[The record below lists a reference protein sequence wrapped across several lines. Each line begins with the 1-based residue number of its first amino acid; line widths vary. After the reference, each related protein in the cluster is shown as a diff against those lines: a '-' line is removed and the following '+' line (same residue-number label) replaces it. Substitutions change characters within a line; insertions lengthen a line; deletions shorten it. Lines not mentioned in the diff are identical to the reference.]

1 MPSTMPFL
9 QQARSAPSA
18 RPDASATEGST
29 SFGPRL
35 ARRTLYKPAVLLA
48 AAAAI
53 GDGTAA
59 HAAGARNVDDEIR
72 KLTPALERYVTSGM
86 AAFDVPGAAVGVVSR
101 DHLLYAK
108 GFGRRRKGAEEPVGT
123 KTLFQIGSTTKA
135 FAAAA
140 LALAVDR
147 RKLAWNDRVVAL
159 HPTFVLEDPWVTREF
174 RVFDFLAQRSGL
186 PPYANDTL
194 VLFGFDSEQLMH
206 SLRFVT
212 PVTSFRSAF
221 TYTNITHLFAGKILA
236 KAFGAPDWP
245 SLAKNEILTPLGMHD
260 TSFTAAAIQQ
270 APDHAM
276 GHLWTPKGSVAIPF
290 TSLFPYELGPAGD
303 INSNVEDCARW
314 VRFQLGDGTF
324 AGRRLVSAE
333 NMAVTH
339 TPQVSLTETNAY
351 AMGWS
356 IDETPHGRTVWHNG
370 GTLGFGAFIGFLP
383 QKGLGIVVLT
393 NQVNGGFPD
402 AVGLWTFDKLLGNPE
417 KDYAK
422 EKLRKLHDTFEKDE
436 ARYRKPAHPQPAPP
450 QGSVVG
456 KYKSTMFGVGNV
468 VAMNDDLVLTLE
480 ATGAKVKLTPFD
492 GATFTFELIP
502 EGRFAPIAAAQGET
516 PMGFASFEA
525 DSDAHLSRLRLWA
538 GNGQAFLLTKA

>member
-35 ARRTLYKPAVLLA
+35 ARRALYKPAVLLA
-48 AAAAI
+48 AAAI

-59 HAAGARNVDDEIR
+59 RAAGAGNADDEVR
-72 KLTPALERYVTSGM
+72 RLAPALERYVTSGM
-86 AAFDVPGAAVGVVSR
+86 VAFDVPGTAVGVVSR
-101 DHLLYAK
+101 DRLLYAK
-108 GFGRRRKGAEEPVGT
+108 GFGRRRKGANEPVGN
-123 KTLFQIGSTTKA
+123 KTSFQIGSTTKA

-159 HPTFVLEDPWVTREF
+159 DPTFALEDPWVSREF
-174 RVFDFLAQRSGL
+174 RVFDLLAQRSGL

-194 VLFGFDSEQLMH
+194 VMFGFDPEQLMH
-206 SLRFVT
+206 SLRLVA

-236 KAFGAPDWP
+236 KAFGARDWP

-260 TSFTAAAIQQ
+260 TNFTAAAIEQ
-270 APDHAM
+270 APDHAT
-276 GHLWTPKGSVAIPF
+276 GHRWTPEGSVAIPF
-290 TSLFPYELGPAGD
+290 TSSFPYELGPAGD
-303 INSNVEDCARW
+303 INSTVEDCARW
-314 VRFQLGDGTF
+314 VQFQLGNGSF

-339 TPQVSLTETNAY
+339 TPQVSLDETTAY

-356 IDETPHGRTVWHNG
+356 ILETPNGRAIWHNG

-393 NQVNGGFPD
+393 NQANGGFPD

-422 EKLRKLHDTFEKDE
+422 EKFDKLRNISAKEE
-436 ARYRKPAHPQPAPP
+436 ERYRKPAHPRPAPP
-450 QGSVVG
+450 QESVVG
-456 KYKSTMFGVGNV
+456 KYKSAMLGTGSL
-468 VAMNDDLVLTLE
+468 VAMKDGLALTLE
-480 ATGAKVKLTPFD
+480 TTGAKVTLTPFD
-492 GATFTFELIP
+492 GARFTFRLVP

-516 PMGFASFEA
+516 PMGFAGFEA

-538 GNGQAFLLTKA
+538 ENGQAFLLTKI